1 MMKRFTR
8 RQLLQGTGAALALWG
23 LKRTRL
29 LAQEGTL
36 EQSLLIG
43 ADELEAMLSQSLPNL
58 RLIDFRDQNTYLSGH
73 LPQVLPLWQTAITV
87 TRAGVP
93 GLVAPAET
101 VNDVFSRVGLDSESQ
116 VVVYGDSGSIW
127 ASRLFWVLD
136 YYGHSNVRLLD
147 GGFPYWKAQG
157 RSLALGIASPT
168 AGHFEA
174 IPQPQKLVETDWVLA
189 HLDDPTVVFVDARD
203 AETFAK
209 GHLPGA
215 LSKPYKENINWD
227 TEQFKTTDELR
238 ARFENAGIT
247 PEKTVI
253 SYCQLGVAGA
263 QNYFVFRLLGYPDV
277 RLYDGSFADWTSD
290 ASRPV
295 ETGA

>member
-1 MMKRFTR
+1 MMRKFTR
-8 RQLLQGTGAALALWG
+8 RQLLQGASAALALWG
-23 LKRTRL
+23 LKGARL
-29 LAQEGTL
+29 LAQEGAL
-36 EQSLLIG
+36 EQSPLIS
-43 ADELEAMLSQSLPNL
+43 ADELEALLSQTLPSL

-73 LPQVLPLWQTAITV
+73 LPQALPLWQTAITV
-87 TRAGVP
+87 TVDGVP
-93 GLVAPAET
+93 GLVAPPET
-101 VNDVFSRVGLDSESQ
+101 VNDAFSRLGLDGESQ
-116 VVVYGDSGSIW
+116 IVVYGDSASIW
-127 ASRLFWVLD
+127 AARLFWVLD

-157 RSLALGIASPT
+157 RPLALGVVAPA

-174 IPQPQKLVETDWVLA
+174 VPQPQKLVEADWVLA

-203 AETFAK
+203 AEAYAK

-215 LSKPYKENINWD
+215 LSQPSKENTLD
-227 TEQFKTTDELR
+227 TEQFKSVDELR
-238 ARFENAGIT
+238 ARFESAGIT
-247 PEKTVI
+247 PDKTVI
-253 SYCQLGVAGA
+253 SYCQLGVLGA

-277 RLYDGSFADWTSD
+277 RLYDGSFADWASV